1 MESKGKKTK
10 RADSSKPTAKA
21 VKAVLSGGRNFL
33 WLPWRQLDNIE
44 RTLHFELEHLDLD
57 PGNAI

>member
-1 MESKGKKTK
+1 MESKGEKTK
-10 RADSSKPTAKA
+10 RADSSKPRAKA
-21 VKAVLSGGRNFL
+21 VKAVLSGGGNFL
-33 WLPWRQLDNIE
+33 WLPWRQFDSIE